1 MALSSHVVRELRDIL
16 QAFDALPGDQT
27 AVLASV
33 VHTQG
38 STYRRP
44 GARLLVL
51 PDDEMIGLISGGCL
65 EGDLLEHAIQVRG
78 SQAPR
83 LVHYDATA
91 EDDVVWGLGLGCA
104 GVVDVLLEPVSQARP
119 GPLSVLRAWREH
131 RETGALAT
139 GLTEPWFGRHW
150 ALHPDGRLDG
160 DPDDDLRAAL
170 AECLESGRGRQ
181 LRAAGGRIG
190 IEIARPPLRLVIFGA
205 GPDAVPVA
213 KLALSLGWEVELSDP
228 RPAHAQPERFPG
240 ARVRCAPADEA
251 VAQVGIQHDTYT
263 IVMTHHYLHDRALLA
278 DLLPSAAPYI
288 GLLGPRQRADDLVAK
303 LLEDGIPLTEEQLDR
318 LHGPAGI
325 DLGGEGPESIAL
337 SLVAEIQA
345 VAEGR
350 PGGWLRAR
358 KGPIHEPPLS

>member
-16 QAFDALPGDQT
+16 DAFGALRGGQT

-51 PDDEMIGLISGGCL
+51 PDDEMIGLIGGGCL
-65 EGDLLEHAIQVRG
+65 EGDLLEHAVRIRASG
-78 SQAPR
+78 APT

-91 EDDVVWGLGLGCA
+91 EDDVIWGLGLGCA
-104 GVVDVLLEPVSQARP
+104 GVVDVLLEPVSQAQP
-119 GPLSVLRAWREH
+119 GPLSALGAWRDN

-139 GLTEPWFGRHW
+139 GLVEPLLGHHW

-160 DPDDDLRAAL
+160 APDDELRVAL

-181 LRAAGGRIG
+181 IQAAGGRVS

-205 GPDAVPVA
+205 GPDALPVA
-213 KLALSLGWEVELSDP
+213 RLALGLGWEVELCDP
-228 RPAHAQPERFPG
+228 RPAYAQPERYPG
-240 ARVRCAPADEA
+240 ARVHCVPADEA
-251 VAQVGIQHDTYT
+251 IARVGIRRDTYT
-263 IVMTHHYLHDRALLA
+263 LVMTHHYLHDRALLA
-278 DLLPSAAPYI
+278 DLLPSATPYI
-288 GLLGPRQRADDLVAK
+288 GLLGPRQRADDLVAE
-303 LLEDGIPLTEEQLDR
+303 LREDGATLTEEQLER

-325 DLGGEGPESIAL
+325 DLGGEGPDAIAL

-358 KGPIHEPPLS
+358 KGPIHDPLLS